1 MYKNVIFFHYLG
13 GEQKMKG
20 TILQTIL
27 IIIII
32 ISPVKCI
39 AS

>member
-1 MYKNVIFFHYLG
+1 MYKNVISFHYLG
-13 GEQKMKG
+13 GEQKMKV

-27 IIIII
+27 IIII
-32 ISPVKCI
+32 SPVVKCI